1 MEEYVTE
8 NLRSGFIR
16 SSSSPAGAPI
26 LFVKKKDGSLRLCHD
41 FRGLNKITR
50 KDKYPLPRITDL
62 LDAPRKARIYTKI
75 DLRSA
80 YNLVRIAKGDEWKTA
95 FRTRYGLFE
104 MMVMPFGL
112 CNAPA
117 TFQHFMQDIF
127 GDLLDVYVVIYLDD
141 ILIYSDDPAK
151 HQDHVKEVLRRLR
164 KHGLYAKAEKCEWSV
179 QSVEYLGFRLGP
191 EGLSMDP
198 AKVQTVLDWPEPRKV
213 KDVQAFLGFANF
225 YRRFIH
231 DYSAITV
238 PLTRLTRKDVVWDF
252 DAKARSAFN
261 ALKSK
266 FTSAPILSHFV
277 PGRPIVLETDASDY
291 AIAAVLSQETD
302 DGIHPIAFHS
312 RTLSAPERNYDT
324 HDKELLA
331 IFEAF
336 RVWRHYLEGAEKPI
350 DVVTDHKNLEYFSS
364 TRMLTRRQV
373 RWSEYLCAFNM
384 VVRFRPGRL
393 GGKPDALTRRWDVY
407 PKEGDSDYAAVNPHN
422 FRPVFTQEQLATS
435 LRASFLVE
443 PLLRAVHLAD
453 TPAIHADILSSLP
466 SDGFAQEIIKDLKSG
481 VPARANWSRDD
492 SGYLRYEGRLYVPDA
507 KDLRLRILKDKHDH
521 LLAGHFG
528 ISKTT
533 ELVRRE
539 YTWPGVRK
547 FVNDFCSSCTTC
559 RRSKSLRHKPYGLI
573 KQLPIPSRPWD
584 SISMDFIEHLPESSG
599 FTAILVVVDRHS
611 KQGIFIPTTDS
622 INSAGLAK
630 LFIRDVFSKHG
641 VPAHVTSDRG
651 SEFVSIFFRS
661 LGEALNMKLHFTSGY
676 HPEADGQTERVN
688 QTLEQ
693 ILRVFCSYQQDD
705 WSSLLPVA
713 KFAYNNAVNDTT
725 GVSPFFANKGYNPN
739 ISASLDKEISSH
751 RAREFVSNLDELHTK
766 VKDSIAEAQKRYQV
780 SADRH
785 RIPAPEFPI
794 GSEVFLLAKFI
805 KTRRPSKKL
814 SEKYL
819 GPYKVIARPGTH
831 SVQIQLPKDMRSV
844 HSVFHISQLEPH
856 KPSTIPNR
864 EIEPPSPVEID
875 NEQEYEV
882 SEILDSRVD
891 NHLKCKLRYLV
902 AWKGYESTDDSA
914 TWISADLLPHAQEA
928 ISDFHRAYPDRPGPN
943 VVIKKARSTGE
954 TKKTN

>member
-1 MEEYVTE
+1 
-8 NLRSGFIR
+8 
-16 SSSSPAGAPI
+16 
-26 LFVKKKDGSLRLCHD
+26 
-41 FRGLNKITR
+41 
-50 KDKYPLPRITDL
+50 
-62 LDAPRKARIYTKI
+62 
-75 DLRSA
+75 
-80 YNLVRIAKGDEWKTA
+80 
-95 FRTRYGLFE
+95 
-104 MMVMPFGL
+104 
-112 CNAPA
+112 
-117 TFQHFMQDIF
+117 
-127 GDLLDVYVVIYLDD
+127 
-141 ILIYSDDPAK
+141 
-151 HQDHVKEVLRRLR
+151 
-164 KHGLYAKAEKCEWSV
+164 
-179 QSVEYLGFRLGP
+179 
-191 EGLSMDP
+191 
-198 AKVQTVLDWPEPRKV
+198 
-213 KDVQAFLGFANF
+213 
-225 YRRFIH
+225 
-231 DYSAITV
+231 
-238 PLTRLTRKDVVWDF
+238 
-252 DAKARSAFN
+252 
-261 ALKSK
+261 
-266 FTSAPILSHFV
+266 
-277 PGRPIVLETDASDY
+277 
-291 AIAAVLSQETD
+291 
-302 DGIHPIAFHS
+302 
-312 RTLSAPERNYDT
+312 
-324 HDKELLA
+324 
-331 IFEAF
+331 
-336 RVWRHYLEGAEKPI
+336 
-350 DVVTDHKNLEYFSS
+350 
-364 TRMLTRRQV
+364 MLTRRQV

-407 PKEGDSDYAAVNPHN
+407 PKEGDSDYATVNPHN

-435 LRASFLVE
+435 LRASFLIE

-453 TPAIHADILSSLP
+453 TPAIHANILSSLP
-466 SDGFAQEIIKDLKSG
+466 SDGFAQEVFKDLKSG
-481 VPARANWSRDD
+481 VPARANWSRDE

-559 RRSKSLRHKPYGLI
+559 RRSKAPRHKPYGLI

-599 FTAILVVVDRHS
+599 FTAILVIVDRLS

-622 INSAGLAK
+622 VDSAGLAK
-630 LFIRDVFSKHG
+630 IFVRDVFSKHG

-661 LGEALNMKLHFTSGY
+661 LGEALNMNLHYTSGY
-676 HPEADGQTERVN
+676 HLEADGQTERVN

-713 KFAYNNAVNDTT
+713 EFAYNNAVNDTT
-725 GVSPFFANKGYNPN
+725 GISPFFVNKGYNPN
-739 ISASLDKEISSH
+739 ISASLDKEIASH
-751 RAREFVSNLDELHTK
+751 QAREFVSNLDELHSK
-766 VKDSIAEAQKRYQV
+766 VKESIAEAQKCYQV
-780 SADRH
+780 SSDRH
-785 RIPAPEFPI
+785 RMPAPEFPI

-819 GPYKVIARPGTH
+819 GPYKVIERPGTH
-831 SVQIQLPKDMRSV
+831 SVKIQLPSDM
-844 HSVFHISQLEPH
+844 HSIHPVFHVSQLEPH

-875 NEQEYEV
+875 NEQEYEI
-882 SEILDSRVD
+882 SEVLDSKVD

-914 TWISADLLPHAQEA
+914 TWIAADLLPHAQEA

-943 VVIKKARSTGE
+943 VVIKKTKTGE
-954 TKKTN
+954 TKKRN